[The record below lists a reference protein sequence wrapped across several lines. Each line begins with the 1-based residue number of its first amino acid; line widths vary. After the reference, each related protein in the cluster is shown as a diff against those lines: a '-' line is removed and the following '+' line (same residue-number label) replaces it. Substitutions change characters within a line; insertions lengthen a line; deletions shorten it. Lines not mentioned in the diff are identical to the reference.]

1 MLKSLPLDHG
11 VAPACYILPHV
22 NYSRRDL
29 NLLFPAA
36 AVAMNAATK
45 AAAQNAPL
53 ASNTYRFEDL
63 AVHSNGPIRSR
74 PVLRGETHTGLAI
87 ELHMT
92 ELAPGQA
99 PHPPHRHVHE
109 EMVMIQ
115 EGTLEVTIAGRA
127 ATLGPGSSAFV
138 ASNDH
143 HGWRNVGTTRA
154 LYFVL
159 ALGHDNA

>member
-1 MLKSLPLDHG
+1 
-11 VAPACYILPHV
+11 V

-29 NLLFPAA
+29 SLLLPALAA
-36 AVAMNAATK
+36 AG
-45 AAAQNAPL
+45 AAAQNAAL
-53 ASNTYRFEDL
+53 TSNTYRFEDL
-63 AVHSNGPIRSR
+63 PVHAGGQNRSR
-74 PVLRGETHTGLAI
+74 PVLQGQTHTGLPI

-109 EMVMIQ
+109 EMIMIH
-115 EGTLEVTIAGRA
+115 EGTLEVTIAGRVA
-127 ATLGPGSSAFV
+127 NLGPGSSAFV

-143 HGWRNVGTTRA
+143 HGWRNVGASRA

-159 ALGHDNA
+159 ALGRDNA